1 MKKYD
6 CVYVFKYCKL
16 EKELMIN
23 ENVKIIPFDEGLEFS
38 SEFDLIRNV
47 SEKIGMEL
55 QADEE
60 TQRKLI
66 ETQREK
72 VGISILQIKNVQTN
86 NESELFKMVDPYVQN
101 LVCVLSMLKNANIEI
116 FLKFALPIERSSK
129 IETFVQLKYRSVDY
143 NKRDEIVNHDLVEQ
157 YLQRFP
163 FHPIIEENTILKLST
178 VLYHEYLGEQNRQ
191 MRFLRLWL
199 ILELQA
205 ESKIS
210 AKPEKLFLVDDIQKI
225 KKLLI
230 ETLEEKEITLEE
242 RDEKI
247 QRVLSALNYSPIK
260 EKIRALLE
268 QHDIKVEKV
277 DGGKDLTDVMYQLRN
292 CIVHSGGCK
301 KYGDSPNNCKEK
313 FCRDSQI
320 SLSELIVKLRDYLIR
335 IIGRDMKIDFKVA
348 DV

>member
-16 EKELMIN
+16 EKELTIN
-23 ENVKIIPFDEGLEFS
+23 ENIKIIPFDEGLEFS

-55 QADEE
+55 QADAE
-60 TQRKLI
+60 TQRRLI

-72 VGISILQIKNVQTN
+72 VGISILQIKNVLTD
-86 NESELFKMVDPYVQN
+86 NESELFKIVDPYVQN
-101 LVCVLSMLKNANIEI
+101 LVSVLSLLKNANIEI
-116 FLKFALPIERSSK
+116 FLKFALQMDGSSK
-129 IETFVQLKYRSVDY
+129 IETLVQMKYRSVDY
-143 NKRDEIVNHDLVEQ
+143 SKRDEIVDHDSVEL
-157 YLQRFP
+157 YLQRVP
-163 FHPIIEENTILKLST
+163 FHPIIEEDTILKLSN
-178 VLYHEYLGEQNRQ
+178 VLYCEYLGEQNRQ

-210 AKPEKLFLVDDIQKI
+210 AKPEKLFLVDDKKKI
-225 KKLLI
+225 KNLLI
-230 ETLEEKEITLEE
+230 ETLEEKEIPLEE
-242 RDEKI
+242 RDKRI
-247 QRVLSALNYSPIK
+247 QKVLSVLNYSPIK

-301 KYGDSPNNCKEK
+301 KYGGSPNNCKEK

-320 SLSELIVKLRDYLIR
+320 SLSELIVKLRNYIIR
-335 IIGRDMKIDFKVA
+335 IIGKDMKIEFKVA